1 MAEPINLAKYAHLV
15 KSAESIKIVGRVT
28 QVVGLVIE
36 SEGPPVAVGDSC
48 VVLRKRREPLRVE
61 AIGFKEKKV
70 LLMPLGDMEGVS
82 PGCEVIASQKPMT
95 LRVGD
100 ELKGR
105 VLDGMGMPIDDKGP
119 VFSSV
124 EYPLQSPPPDPLKR
138 KRITSVLSLGVRSID
153 GLLTCGKGQRLGIFS
168 GSGVGKSMLLGMIA
182 RNTSADVNVI
192 ALVGERG
199 REVRDFIERDLGEE
213 GLCRSVV
220 VVATSDQPALVRVKA
235 AMVAHAAAEYFR
247 DAGLDVLLM
256 MDSVTRFCFAQR
268 EVGLAV
274 GEPPATKGYTPSVY
288 AILPRLLE
296 RSGHSDKGSITGL
309 YTVLVEG
316 DDMSDPVADQV
327 RSILDGHIVLSREL
341 AERGHYP
348 AVDVLASIS
357 RVMID
362 IVQREHSMTANKLRE
377 TLAVYKDAQD
387 LINIG
392 AYVDGS
398 SAKIDFAKS
407 MVDKINVF
415 LKQDI
420 DEKATFS
427 QTVEYLKGMFS

>member
-1 MAEPINLAKYAHLV
+1 MAEPVNLSKYAQLV
-15 KSAESIKIVGRVT
+15 KSAESIKTVGRVT

-36 SEGPPVAVGDSC
+36 SEGPPVAVGDTC

-61 AIGFKEKKV
+61 AVGFKEKKV

-82 PGCEVIASQKPMT
+82 PGCEVFAEQKPMAV
-95 LRVGD
+95 RVGA

-105 VLDGMGMPIDDKGP
+105 VLDGLGMMLDDKGP
-119 VFSSV
+119 VFSGI
-124 EYPLQSPPPDPLKR
+124 EYPIQSLPPDPLKR
-138 KRITSVLSLGVRSID
+138 KRIHSVLSLGVRSID

-168 GSGVGKSMLLGMIA
+168 GSGVGKSLLLGMIA

-199 REVRDFIERDLGEE
+199 REVRDFIERDLGDE
-213 GLCRSVV
+213 GLSRSVV

-235 AMVAHAAAEYFR
+235 ALVAHAVAEYFR
-247 DAGLDVLLM
+247 NEGLDVLLM

-296 RSGHSDKGSITGL
+296 RSGNSEHGSITGL

-362 IVQREHSMTANKLRE
+362 IVPREQMNAASKLRE

-392 AYVDGS
+392 AYADGS
-398 SAKIDFAKS
+398 NPKIDYAKS
-407 MVDKINVF
+407 MVDRINTF

-420 DEKATFS
+420 DEKVSYDKTCG
-427 QTVEYLKGMFS
+427 VLKGMFQ